1 MRNVLTL
8 LLIAAGQVVLAFLYP
23 RLTWLL
29 LWSGGS
35 FAAVAAAYGLQN
47 PRVFGK
53 RLDGT
58 MTPLPCLLL
67 LPYLLLT
74 WLLWYAQTRLS
85 REAAWNEIVPGLRL
99 GGRIS
104 AEQMPPGVTLVVDL
118 TSEFGEP
125 RGLRQGRSYHC
136 LPALDNA
143 APEREAFCDVVRQVS
158 GWEGGVYVHCA
169 LGHGRSA
176 LVVAA
181 VVMARGLAAT
191 PEEAVALVRQ
201 ARPGVRLNRGQ
212 RAFLEGRQVHPPQE
226 PPAEPR

>member
-1 MRNVLTL
+1 MRNALTL

-23 RLTWLL
+23 KLGWLL

-35 FAAVAAAYGLQN
+35 FAAVAVAYALRK
-47 PRVFGK
+47 PHVFGK
-53 RLDGT
+53 KPDGT
-58 MTPLPCLLL
+58 MAPSPCLLL

-85 REAAWNEIVPGLRL
+85 SEAACDEIVPGLWL
-99 GGRIS
+99 GRRIS

-125 RGLRQGRSYHC
+125 RGLRQGRSYLC

-191 PEEAVALVRQ
+191 PDEAAALVRR
-201 ARPGVRLNRGQ
+201 ARPGVRLNRAQ
-212 RAFLEGRQVHPPQE
+212 KAFLEGWQE
-226 PPAEPR
+226 PPADPR

>member
-1 MRNVLTL
+1 MRNALTL

-23 RLTWLL
+23 RLAWLL

-35 FAAVAAAYGLQN
+35 FATVAVAYALRK

-53 RLDGT
+53 RIDGT
-58 MTPLPCLLL
+58 LAPLPCLLL

-85 REAAWNEIVPGLRL
+85 SEGAWNEVMPGLWL
-99 GGRIS
+99 GRRIT
-104 AEQMPPGVTLVVDL
+104 AEQMPPGVTLVVDM

-125 RGLRQGRSYHC
+125 RSVRQGRSYLC

-143 APEREAFCDVVRQVS
+143 APEQEALRDAVQQVA

-181 VVMARGLAAT
+181 VVMARGSAAT
-191 PEEAVALVRQ
+191 PAEALALVRK
-201 ARPGVRLNRGQ
+201 ARPGVKLNRAQ
-212 RAFLEGRQVHPPQE
+212 RAFLKGP
-226 PPAEPR
+226 